1 MTCFAF
7 FDFGVSLLKISYLLQ
22 SKSFLVFTDRS
33 KFVIFSN
40 STPIPSHLFLFPLE
54 YILHIFK
61 FCSNSITSVF
71 IPVGVHSSYFQILL
85 QFHHICFYSRWS
97 TFSIFQIS
105 LQFHHI
111 CFYFRWSTFFIFQ
124 ILLQFLRICFYSLW
138 SIILI
143 FQILLQITHPAR
155 ITMRSYLLQIFHKS
169 FLL

>member
-1 MTCFAF
+1 MEILFTECSI
-7 FDFGVSLLKISYLLQ
+7 VSVLPADW
-22 SKSFLVFTDRS
+22 SKSPDWGCCTPTVFLPRS
-33 KFVIFSN
+33 IFGAISVLATIY
-40 STPIPSHLFLFPLE
+40 SYRFFSI
-54 YILHIFK
+54 YITI
-61 FCSNSITSVF
+61 
-71 IPVGVHSSYFQILL
+71 GVNSSYFQILL

-143 FQILLQITHPAR
+143 FQILLQITYPAR